1 MIVVLLVACSVQG
14 GQAIE
19 VSFSAENGG
28 EEVGVSSS
36 YDVDSDISVS
46 ESSTASFENT
56 PRIENS
62 RQISG
67 TGDAN
72 TTQSCTGNTYTSRST
87 YDASDASTSFSSSA
101 TLLPQSLSASQV
113 AGASG
118 GNADSSIS
126 VTHGGAT
133 ASISSGMTDGAMS
146 SSQSIWTGSAHASQ
160 SISAAGEEVRFGGS
174 AASGGRQG
182 YLGAKT
188 KNYDGTLLSTATND
202 YADVAEVGE
211 LSGGYTVEGII
222 GGVHRS
228 VTTVTGTWLRDMRA
242 TDSDNVD
249 DTNDRT
255 GGLEGFNHILQ
266 TIIDETPDG
275 GTAIFP
281 VGALEEDLNI
291 WKNVQII
298 VELGG
303 QMITNSITLT
313 NSAQL
318 LSGSTGLFSPTVTV
332 NEGSSI
338 NHGLSLASDNGAV
351 TVTPGTYTDIVT
363 QNFYPHDIT
372 LIGEA
377 GALTSEIILDQY
389 LNGLITG
396 LKASLVQV
404 NSGASINEGLS
415 LTDNSGLVSVTAGE
429 YNDVVN
435 QNFYSQGIQLT
446 GDGNANTLGIV
457 LDQEVNGEIAS
468 LTASTVQVNSGA
480 LIQDGVD
487 LAKVTGTVNVADDVA
502 DGQDVDYY
510 KHVTLN
516 GNTINL
522 GTLTLNC
529 YVNGLINDLTASTV
543 QVNKDALI
551 QDGVDLAK
559 VTGMVNVADDVADGQ
574 NVNYNKEVTMNGN
587 DINLNRLTLNRYVN
601 GLIDDLT
608 ASNVQVNS
616 AGCINEGIGLAKD
629 SGSINVAAGTYSDDV
644 IQSSIYSRDL
654 TLTGNDGAVTKSITL
669 DKDVNGKISGLRA
682 TTLNV
687 NSGASIQDGITLA
700 KTSGTV
706 SVASGAGTGQTVNY
720 NKDVYLAGLG
730 SDVLNTLT
738 LSLNGVGKISGFTTG
753 TVNVGALAKIQQG
766 IDLATATG
774 TVNLATSHDY
784 GETVNYNKA
793 VTINGNGAATSD
805 LTLSVDGTGKIGSFT
820 ASTVNVG
827 TLAKVQQGINLAASS
842 GTVNVA
848 AGAYS
853 ENVVLNKALKLVGS
867 GATATSFALNSG
879 ASLLTGSTGITTS
892 AVTVNSGAKIQDGIT
907 LASSGGTVN
916 VASGAGT
923 GQTVDYNKAVSLIG
937 SDLLNTLTLSTS
949 TQGITGL
956 TASTVNVGST
966 ASINYGLSRAANNG
980 AVNVAAGTYSDDITQ
995 SFYSRGITLTGAT
1008 GAVAKSITLD
1018 QAVNGKIS
1026 GLTASTAN
1034 VGSGALI
1041 QDGVTLAASSGTVNV
1056 AAGTYSENVVLN
1068 KALKLVSSGATTT
1081 SFTLNSGASLLS
1093 GTTGVTS
1100 SAVTVNSGAS
1110 VQGGITLATLGGTVN
1125 VASGAG
1131 TGQTVDYN
1139 KNVYLTGS
1147 GSNVLNAL
1155 TLSLDGTG
1163 KISGFAANTVNVA
1176 STNAKIQQG
1185 IDLAASGG
1193 TVNVA
1198 AGTYYENLNINKALT
1213 LNGAGSDQTTVDGQ
1227 DLGSV
1232 ITVGAGA
1239 TNNLISNIKVT
1250 NGYAA
1255 QGGGISNQGSLTL
1268 QNVEV
1273 SNNNAG
1279 YGGGVINTNGGSL
1292 TLVDVNIHHNDAT
1305 GMGGGVYNDKSTSVL
1320 TMTSGSITYN
1330 TASDGAGICNGG
1342 TLNLNGGSIAHNTA
1356 SSRGGGIGNWV
1367 TLALNGATI
1376 TDNKA
1381 LVSGGGIF
1389 SQSGTVTLISGSVTG
1404 NVAPIGSGIAYIEG
1418 SVTGDN
1424 GLVTGNTGSSSQIQH
1439 Y

>member
-1 MIVVLLVACSVQG
+1 MIVILLVVCSAQG
-14 GQAIE
+14 GQAID

-46 ESSTASFENT
+46 ESSTASFGNT

-72 TTQSCTGNTYTSRST
+72 ATQSCTGNTYTSRST
-87 YDASDASTSFSSSA
+87 YDASDASTSFSGSA
-101 TLLPQSLSASQV
+101 ILLPQSLSASQV

-126 VTHGGAT
+126 VTQAGTT

-188 KNYDGTLLSTATND
+188 KNYDGTLVSTATND

-222 GGVHRS
+222 GGVRRS
-228 VTTVTGTWLRDMRA
+228 VTTVTGNWLRDMRA

-338 NHGLSLASDNGAV
+338 NHGLSLASNNGAV

-363 QNFYPHDIT
+363 QNFYPDHIA
-372 LIGEA
+372 LIGED

-415 LTDNSGLVSVTAGE
+415 LADDSGLVSVTAGE

-446 GDGNANTLGIV
+446 GDGNVNTLEIV
-457 LDQEVNGEIAS
+457 LDREVNGEIAG

-480 LIQDGVD
+480 LIQEGVD
-487 LAKVTGTVNVADDVA
+487 FAKVTGTVNVADGVA

-522 GTLTLNC
+522 DTLTLNC
-529 YVNGLINDLTASTV
+529 YVNGLINGLTASTV

-574 NVNYNKEVTMNGN
+574 NVNYNKEVTLNGN

-608 ASNVQVNS
+608 ATNVQVNS
-616 AGCINEGIGLAKD
+616 AGRINEGIGLAKD
-629 SGSINVAAGTYSDDV
+629 SGFVNVAVGTYSDDV

-654 TLTGNDGAVTKSITL
+654 TLTGNDGAITKSITL
-669 DKDVNGKISGLRA
+669 DDDVDGKISGLRA

-738 LSLNGVGKISGFTTG
+738 LSIDGVGKISGFTAG

-774 TVNLATSHDY
+774 TVNLATGHDY

-793 VTINGNGAATSD
+793 VSINGNGAATND
-805 LTLSVDGTGKIGSFT
+805 LTLNVDGTGKIGSFT

-827 TLAKVQQGINLAASS
+827 TSAKVQQGIDLAASS

-848 AGAYS
+848 AGTYS
-853 ENVVLNKALKLVGS
+853 ENVILDKTLKLVGS
-867 GATATSFALNSG
+867 GLGATATSFTLNSG

-892 AVTVNSGAKIQDGIT
+892 AVTVNSGSSIQDGIN

-923 GQTVDYNKAVSLIG
+923 GQTVDYNKEVSLIG

-956 TASTVNVGST
+956 TAGTVNVGST
-966 ASINYGLSRAANNG
+966 ASINYGLSLAANNG
-980 AVNVAAGTYSDDITQ
+980 AVNVATGTYSDDVTQ

-1018 QAVNGKIS
+1018 RAVNS
-1026 GLTASTAN
+1026 
-1034 VGSGALI
+1034 
-1041 QDGVTLAASSGTVNV
+1041 
-1056 AAGTYSENVVLN
+1056 
-1068 KALKLVSSGATTT
+1068 
-1081 SFTLNSGASLLS
+1081 
-1093 GTTGVTS
+1093 
-1100 SAVTVNSGAS
+1100 
-1110 VQGGITLATLGGTVN
+1110 
-1125 VASGAG
+1125 
-1131 TGQTVDYN
+1131 
-1139 KNVYLTGS
+1139 
-1147 GSNVLNAL
+1147 
-1155 TLSLDGTG
+1155 

-1198 AGTYYENLNINKALT
+1198 AGTYYENLNIYKALT
-1213 LNGAGSDQTTVDGQ
+1213 LDGAGSGTTTVSGSTNPGTSTVTVTSAGTDVTIS
-1227 DLGSV
+1227 DLTVTGGSTTNNGGGINNEGV
-1232 ITVGAGA
+1232 LNLNNVVVTENTAANGGGIYSTGTLTLSNSVVSYNDATYGAG
-1239 TNNLISNIKVT
+1239 ISNI
-1250 NGYAA
+1250 
-1255 QGGGISNQGSLTL
+1255 GILALNSGTDINHNT
-1268 QNVEV
+1268 
-1273 SNNNAG
+1273 AG
-1279 YGGGVINTNGGSL
+1279 VF
-1292 TLVDVNIHHNDAT
+1292 
-1305 GMGGGVYNDKSTSVL
+1305 GGGVYNNGGTT
-1320 TMTSGSITYN
+1320 TMIGGSITN
-1330 TASDGAGICNGG
+1330 NAAGDGGGICSGSAG
-1342 TLNLNGGSIAHNTA
+1342 KLYLNGGSISQNSATN
-1356 SSRGGGIGNWV
+1356 RGGGVATWA
-1367 TLALNGATI
+1367 TLELSGATI
-1376 TDNKA
+1376 TDNTA
-1381 LVSGGGIF
+1381 TNAGGGIYKEF
-1389 SQSGTVTLISGSVTG
+1389 EGSVVLNSGSVTG
-1404 NVAPIGSGIAYIEG
+1404 NTAPVGNGIAY
-1418 SVTGDN
+1418 SGD
-1424 GLVTGNTGSSSQIQH
+1424 LSSITGNTGIVSGDIQS
-1439 Y
+1439 YSG

>member
-1 MIVVLLVACSVQG
+1 MIVILLVVCSAQG
-14 GQAIE
+14 GQAID

-46 ESSTASFENT
+46 ESSSASFGNT

-72 TTQSCTGNTYTSRST
+72 ATQSCTGNTYTSRST
-87 YDASDASTSFSSSA
+87 YDASDASTSFSGSA
-101 TLLPQSLSASQV
+101 ILLPQSLSASQV

-126 VTHGGAT
+126 VTQAGTT

-188 KNYDGTLLSTATND
+188 KNYNGTLVSTATND

-222 GGVHRS
+222 GGVRRS
-228 VTTVTGTWLRDMRA
+228 VTTVTGNWLRDMRA

-338 NHGLSLASDNGAV
+338 NHGLSLASNNGAV

-363 QNFYPHDIT
+363 QNFYPDHIA
-372 LIGEA
+372 LIGED

-415 LTDNSGLVSVTAGE
+415 LADDSGLVSVTAGE

-446 GDGNANTLGIV
+446 GDGNVNTLEIV
-457 LDQEVNGEIAS
+457 LDREVNGEIAG

-480 LIQDGVD
+480 LIQEGVD
-487 LAKVTGTVNVADDVA
+487 FAKVTGTVNVADGVA

-522 GTLTLNC
+522 DTLTLNC
-529 YVNGLINDLTASTV
+529 YVNGLINGLTASTV

-574 NVNYNKEVTMNGN
+574 NVNYNKEVTLNGN

-601 GLIDDLT
+601 GQIDDLT
-608 ASNVQVNS
+608 ATNVQVNS
-616 AGCINEGIGLAKD
+616 AGRINEGIGLAKD
-629 SGSINVAAGTYSDDV
+629 SGFVNVAVGTYSDDV

-654 TLTGNDGAVTKSITL
+654 TLTGNDGAITKSITL
-669 DKDVNGKISGLRA
+669 DDDVDGKISGLRA

-738 LSLNGVGKISGFTTG
+738 LSIDGVGKISGFTAG

-774 TVNLATSHDY
+774 TVNLATGHDY

-793 VTINGNGAATSD
+793 VTINGNGATTSD
-805 LTLSVDGTGKIGSFT
+805 LTLSVDGTGKIGSLT

-827 TLAKVQQGINLAASS
+827 TSAKVQQGI
-842 GTVNVA
+842 
-848 AGAYS
+848 
-853 ENVVLNKALKLVGS
+853 
-867 GATATSFALNSG
+867 
-879 ASLLTGSTGITTS
+879 
-892 AVTVNSGAKIQDGIT
+892 D
-907 LASSGGTVN
+907 
-916 VASGAGT
+916 
-923 GQTVDYNKAVSLIG
+923 
-937 SDLLNTLTLSTS
+937 
-949 TQGITGL
+949 
-956 TASTVNVGST
+956 
-966 ASINYGLSRAANNG
+966 
-980 AVNVAAGTYSDDITQ
+980 
-995 SFYSRGITLTGAT
+995 
-1008 GAVAKSITLD
+1008 
-1018 QAVNGKIS
+1018 
-1026 GLTASTAN
+1026 
-1034 VGSGALI
+1034 
-1041 QDGVTLAASSGTVNV
+1041 LAASSGTVNV
-1056 AAGTYSENVVLN
+1056 AAGTYSENVILD
-1068 KALKLVSSGATTT
+1068 KTLKLVGSGLGATAT
-1081 SFTLNSGASLLS
+1081 SFTLNSDASLLS

-1100 SAVTVNSGAS
+1100 SAINVNNG
-1110 VQGGITLATLGGTVN
+1110 
-1125 VASGAG
+1125 
-1131 TGQTVDYN
+1131 
-1139 KNVYLTGS
+1139 
-1147 GSNVLNAL
+1147 
-1155 TLSLDGTG
+1155 
-1163 KISGFAANTVNVA
+1163 
-1176 STNAKIQQG
+1176 AKIQQG

-1193 TVNVA
+1193 TVDVA
-1198 AGTYYENLNINKALT
+1198 AGTYCENLNIQKALT
-1213 LNGAGSDQTTVDGQ
+1213 LNGAGSDQTIVDGQ

-1239 TNNLISNIKVT
+1239 TNNLISSIKVT
-1250 NGYAA
+1250 NGNVAHGV
-1255 QGGGISNQGSLTL
+1255 GGGISNEGSLTL
-1268 QNVEV
+1268 QNVEI
-1273 SNNNAG
+1273 SNNNAEH
-1279 YGGGVINTNGGSL
+1279 GGGVINTNGGSL
-1292 TLVDVNIHHNDAT
+1292 TLVGVNIHHNAAT

-1330 TASDGAGICNGG
+1330 TADDGAGICNGG
-1342 TLNLNGGSIAHNTA
+1342 TLNLNGGSIAHNAA
-1356 SSRGGGIGNWV
+1356 SSRGGGIGNWF
-1367 TLALNGATI
+1367 TLALSGTTI
-1376 TDNKA
+1376 TDNTA
-1381 LVSGGGIF
+1381 VVSGGGIF
-1389 SQSGTVTLISGSVTG
+1389 SQSGTVTLTSGSVTG
-1404 NVAPIGSGIAYIEG
+1404 NGAPIGSGIAYIEG
-1418 SVTGDN
+1418 SVTGND

>member
-1 MIVVLLVACSVQG
+1 LIVILLVVCSAQG
-14 GQAIE
+14 GQAID

-46 ESSTASFENT
+46 ESSSASFGNT

-72 TTQSCTGNTYTSRST
+72 ATQSCTGNTYTSRST
-87 YDASDASTSFSSSA
+87 YDASDASTSFSGSA
-101 TLLPQSLSASQV
+101 ILLPQSLSASQV

-126 VTHGGAT
+126 VTQAGTT

-188 KNYDGTLLSTATND
+188 KNYDGTLVSTATND

-222 GGVHRS
+222 GGVRRS
-228 VTTVTGTWLRDMRA
+228 VTTVTGNWLRDMRA

-281 VGALEEDLNI
+281 IGALEEDLNI

-338 NHGLSLASDNGAV
+338 NHGLSLASNNGAV

-363 QNFYPHDIT
+363 QNFYPDHIA
-372 LIGEA
+372 LIGED

-415 LTDNSGLVSVTAGE
+415 LADDSGLVSVTAGE

-446 GDGNANTLGIV
+446 GDGNVNTLEIV
-457 LDQEVNGEIAS
+457 LDREVNGEIAG

-480 LIQDGVD
+480 LIQEGVD
-487 LAKVTGTVNVADDVA
+487 FAKVTGTVNVADDVA

-522 GTLTLNC
+522 DTLTLNC
-529 YVNGLINDLTASTV
+529 YVNGLINGLTASTV

-574 NVNYNKEVTMNGN
+574 NVNYNKEVTLNGN

-608 ASNVQVNS
+608 ATNVQVNS
-616 AGCINEGIGLAKD
+616 AGRINEGIGLAKD
-629 SGSINVAAGTYSDDV
+629 SGFVNVAVGTYSDDV

-669 DKDVNGKISGLRA
+669 DDDVDGKVSGLRA

-720 NKDVYLAGLG
+720 NKDVYLAGQG

-738 LSLNGVGKISGFTTG
+738 LSLNGVGKISGFTAG

-774 TVNLATSHDY
+774 TVNLATGHDY

-793 VTINGNGAATSD
+793 VSINGNGAATND
-805 LTLSVDGTGKIGSFT
+805 LTLNVDGTGKIGSFT

-827 TLAKVQQGINLAASS
+827 TSAKVQQGIDLAASS

-848 AGAYS
+848 AGTYS
-853 ENVVLNKALKLVGS
+853 ENVILDKTLKLVGS
-867 GATATSFALNSG
+867 GLGATATSFTLNSG

-892 AVTVNSGAKIQDGIT
+892 AVTVNSGSSIQDGIN

-923 GQTVDYNKAVSLIG
+923 GQTVDYNKNVYLSGLG
-937 SDLLNTLTLSTS
+937 SDVLNTLTLSLD
-949 TQGITGL
+949 GTGKISGF
-956 TASTVNVGST
+956 TANTVNVGTS
-966 ASINYGLSRAANNG
+966 AKIQQGINL
-980 AVNVAAGTYSDDITQ
+980 AVG
-995 SFYSRGITLTGAT
+995 
-1008 GAVAKSITLD
+1008 
-1018 QAVNGKIS
+1018 
-1026 GLTASTAN
+1026 
-1034 VGSGALI
+1034 
-1041 QDGVTLAASSGTVNV
+1041 SGTVNV
-1056 AAGTYSENVVLN
+1056 AAGAYSENVVLS
-1068 KALKLVSSGATTT
+1068 KALKLVSSGATAT

-1100 SAVTVNSGAS
+1100 SAINVNNG
-1110 VQGGITLATLGGTVN
+1110 
-1125 VASGAG
+1125 
-1131 TGQTVDYN
+1131 
-1139 KNVYLTGS
+1139 
-1147 GSNVLNAL
+1147 
-1155 TLSLDGTG
+1155 
-1163 KISGFAANTVNVA
+1163 
-1176 STNAKIQQG
+1176 AKIQQG

-1193 TVNVA
+1193 TVDVA
-1198 AGTYYENLNINKALT
+1198 AGTYCENLNIQKALT
-1213 LNGAGSDQTTVDGQ
+1213 LNGAGSDQTIVDGQ

-1239 TNNLISNIKVT
+1239 TNNLISNIRVT
-1250 NGYAA
+1250 NGNAA
-1255 QGGGISNQGSLTL
+1255 QGGGISNEGSLTL
-1268 QNVEV
+1268 QNVEI

-1292 TLVDVNIHHNDAT
+1292 TLEGVNIHGNAAT

-1320 TMTSGSITYN
+1320 TMNSGSITYN

-1342 TLNLNGGSIAHNTA
+1342 TLNLNGGSIAHNSA

-1367 TLALNGATI
+1367 TLSLSGTTI
-1376 TDNKA
+1376 TDNTA
-1381 LVSGGGIF
+1381 VVSGGGIF
-1389 SQSGTVTLISGSVTG
+1389 SQSGTVTLTSGSVTG
-1404 NVAPIGSGIAYIEG
+1404 NGAPIGSGIAYIEG
-1418 SVTGDN
+1418 SVTGND